1 MLRQINQIFTI
12 KFISVLIIS
21 FPSAIVAEYL
31 NIPLAW
37 FLGPMLATSIGALMG
52 LKIII
57 PRIVLSS
64 ILILLGLY
72 IGNYIDK
79 DLFSQIHQWAFTSL
93 IMFAYI
99 ILSIFIVS
107 IYLQKFSKYEKKT
120 SIFSA
125 APGALGP
132 LMILAEDAK
141 TDLSQVATSH
151 LIRLIIIITVF
162 PFIVNSFYDVDSV
175 NISEEIITDQ
185 NLYHLM
191 ILIASSVIL
200 ILFFEKIKVPAAL
213 LTGTLV
219 ASGLLQITEVASYQ
233 ISPDIIDYC
242 LLILGSSVGCRF
254 ADKTFGEIGRNAL
267 HSFVATFLLVI
278 LGVAAAVIAGLIID
292 KNFFTLLLSYCPG
305 GIYEVAVIA
314 IFFDLDPEFVSFHH
328 IIRLLMILLYAEIKN
343 KAEIRSLPRRS
354 IKFAMQICTELNY
367 MCQKLK
373 SLI

>member
-1 MLRQINQIFTI
+1 MMQNNQAIPFNKENFKQIFSI
-12 KFISVLIIS
+12 PFISVIIIS
-21 FPSAIVAEYL
+21 VPSAIIAEYF

-37 FLGPMLATSIGALMG
+37 FLGPMLITSLASLMG
-52 LKIII
+52 LKTKM
-57 PRIVLSS
+57 PRLVLSS
-64 ILILLGLY
+64 ILIILGLY

-79 DLFSQIHQWAFTSL
+79 DLFGQMQDWIWTSFVML
-93 IMFAYI
+93 IYI
-99 ILSIFIVS
+99 ILSVLIVS
-107 IYLQKFSKYEKKT
+107 RYLEKFSKYEKKT

-162 PFIVNSFYDVDSV
+162 PFIVNSFYEIDIV
-175 NISEEIITDQ
+175 NISEVVITNQ

-200 ILFFEKIKVPAAL
+200 ILFFERIKVPAAL

-219 ASGLLQITEVASYQ
+219 ASGLLQITEIASYQ

-254 ADKTFGEIGRNAL
+254 ADKTFSEIGRNAL
-267 HSFVATFLLVI
+267 HSFIATFLLVF
-278 LGVAAAVIAGLIID
+278 LGVVAAFVASLIID

-314 IFFDLDPEFVSFHH
+314 IFFNLDPEFVSFHH
-328 IIRLLMILLYAEIKN
+328 IIRLLMILFIVPLIL
-343 KAEIRSLPRRS
+343 R
-354 IKFAMQICTELNY
+354 F
-367 MCQKLK
+367 LK
-373 SLI
+373 KT